1 MNDDLPLAII
11 QDGNKPAKLAP
22 ERFKNAGDCRTYCDA
37 MISANETRAEA
48 RARTENVL
56 NGARPIPESKLREK
70 GMAFYPNVNHRGLE
84 GYIDTPRTAFYDLV
98 TEVDPCVE
106 IYLDYGQGTERQN
119 WQDTIAKHF
128 TWLLLSRW
136 RLGFNFHVQLQ
147 QREMLVHG
155 IGAHVWPQMP
165 SGNWFPR
172 TPKTGHLLFPEGTS
186 VDFEHEGEAFLL
198 RDFVPIWQLY
208 SWVKNDGAADKRG
221 WNSKTVWEVMAK
233 MTKRQMRTNDDLDHW
248 VRAQKSGG
256 DIGSISQTTGVWLN
270 WLFVREIDTQQIS
283 LYGLADGY
291 DTDKFLFKRRNLYEN
306 WPLALF
312 PYDIGNGDIHS
323 IRGLGER
330 CRSFFELDN
339 QIKNS
344 MTAQVLLQNT
354 MPLKQTGSIDPS
366 KLKLTKMGMLSIL
379 PQNVEVAQGFK
390 FPDLNQGPIALW
402 RELQMTLRQNND
414 PYLTGSPDAKDRET
428 ATSYVMRSQDSAQIT
443 KGTHGLY
450 GSHLC
455 LFYEKVFRM
464 VVKSARKGSGQHA
477 EMAKEFMR
485 RCTRDGVPS
494 EAFDHV
500 EEIVEVMST
509 GAGSAAA
516 RLQALMMLMNTVFP
530 NTTDDRK
537 INMLRDLT
545 SVAVSGAKVDR
556 YAPSLSDNDTSDSDD
571 SIITLENNDLTEGQ
585 LATVTDRQNHVRHAQ
600 RHLQAAGEVYQG
612 IGQSEEPEEGL
623 KALMAIGRH
632 TAEHLDRLKAN
643 PTKQAEYKE
652 LNGQLQQLAN
662 AAKQLQQQVEAAA
675 EQEPPEQMMSE
686 KGQIGMMKVQQDAAL
701 KREKLAA
708 EAQLNF
714 DKARFQQRLDDS
726 RTAAEIRRKAV
737 AA

>member
-1 MNDDLPLAII
+1 M
-11 QDGNKPAKLAP
+11 
-22 ERFKNAGDCRTYCDA
+22 
-37 MISANETRAEA
+37 
-48 RARTENVL
+48 
-56 NGARPIPESKLREK
+56 
-70 GMAFYPNVNHRGLE
+70 
-84 GYIDTPRTAFYDLV
+84 
-98 TEVDPCVE
+98 
-106 IYLDYGQGTERQN
+106 
-119 WQDTIAKHF
+119 
-128 TWLLLSRW
+128 
-136 RLGFNFHVQLQ
+136 
-147 QREMLVHG
+147 
-155 IGAHVWPQMP
+155 
-165 SGNWFPR
+165 
-172 TPKTGHLLFPEGTS
+172 
-186 VDFEHEGEAFLL
+186 
-198 RDFVPIWQLY
+198 
-208 SWVKNDGAADKRG
+208 
-221 WNSKTVWEVMAK
+221 
-233 MTKRQMRTNDDLDHW
+233 
-248 VRAQKSGG
+248 
-256 DIGSISQTTGVWLN
+256 SQTTGSWLN
-270 WLFVREIDTQQIS
+270 WLFVREIDTQKIS
-283 LYGLADGY
+283 LYGLAHGY
-291 DTDKFLFKRRNLYEN
+291 DTDKFIFKRRNLYEN

-455 LFYEKVFRM
+455 LFYEKMFRM
-464 VVKSARKGSGQHA
+464 IVKSAKTGVGQHG

-485 RCTRDGVPS
+485 RCTRDGVPT

-571 SIITLENNDLTEGQ
+571 SIITLENNDLTDGQ

-600 RHLQAAGEVYQG
+600 RHLQAAGEVYQS
-612 IGQSEEPEEGL
+612 IGQSDEPEEGL

-662 AAKQLQQQVEAAA
+662 ATKQLQQQVEAAA
-675 EQEPPEQMMSE
+675 EQEPPEQQMSE
-686 KGQIGMMKVQQDAAL
+686 KAQLGMMKVQQDAEL
-701 KREKLAA
+701 KRQKLAA
-708 EAQLNF
+708 ETQLKF
-714 DKARFQQRLDDS
+714 DQARFQQRLDDS